1 MNQRAIPEIFL
12 SLHLYIVTVNFCCNK
27 IVDLKYIMM
36 KIYALYAVALMCCLV
51 SCSSIQTLTFDQLS
65 PATISFPERVQNVA
79 VVNNMPVIPEAKRT
93 ILTLGEMNG
102 NGKKSAEMLASALAD
117 SKYFNQVMICDSALN
132 ETDLA
137 KRRILSSQEVM
148 QLAEELDADIVFSL
162 DLVNIQT
169 ERDEIFYPG
178 LQGSWSVIKAKIT
191 PVLSLYIPGREEPM
205 NVITKTDSLQWD
217 ASMAPSDRQMQEEA
231 ASFSAY
237 MLTQM
242 LVPYW
247 QQAERLYYDGG
258 CVEMRDAAVCVRE
271 NDWQGAYDL
280 WYSLYE
286 QTRSKKLKVRSAIN
300 LALASEM
307 QGDVMQAE
315 KWLKEVEDKIVPG
328 SDEDVVWKFY
338 AGQLAKRIKEFPHLN
353 SQMSRFG
360 NNF

>member
-1 MNQRAIPEIFL
+1 
-12 SLHLYIVTVNFCCNK
+12 
-27 IVDLKYIMM
+27 
-36 KIYALYAVALMCCLV
+36 
-51 SCSSIQTLTFDQLS
+51 
-65 PATISFPERVQNVA
+65 
-79 VVNNMPVIPEAKRT
+79 
-93 ILTLGEMNG
+93 
-102 NGKKSAEMLASALAD
+102 
-117 SKYFNQVMICDSALN
+117 
-132 ETDLA
+132 
-137 KRRILSSQEVM
+137 
-148 QLAEELDADIVFSL
+148 
-162 DLVNIQT
+162 
-169 ERDEIFYPG
+169 
-178 LQGSWSVIKAKIT
+178 
-191 PVLSLYIPGREEPM
+191 M

-280 WYSLYE
+280 WHSLYE

>member
-1 MNQRAIPEIFL
+1 
-12 SLHLYIVTVNFCCNK
+12 
-27 IVDLKYIMM
+27 M
-36 KIYALYAVALMCCLV
+36 KIYALCAAALVCCLA
-51 SCSSIQTLTFDQLS
+51 SCGSIQTLTFDQLC
-65 PATISFPERVQNVA
+65 PATVNFPEQVRNIA
-79 VVNNMPVIPEAKRT
+79 VVNNMPAIPEAKRT
-93 ILTLGEMNG
+93 LLTLGDMNG
-102 NGKKSAEMLASALAD
+102 NGKRSAEMLASALAD

-132 ETDLA
+132 ETSMSG
-137 KRRILSSQEVM
+137 RRVLTVQEVT
-148 QLAEELDADIVFSL
+148 QLAEELDADAIFSL
-162 DLVNIQT
+162 DQVNIHT

-178 LQGSWSVIKAKIT
+178 LPGTWSVIKAKVT
-191 PVLSLYIPGREEPM
+191 PVLSLYIPGRERPM
-205 NVITKTDSLQWD
+205 NIIAKTDSLQWD
-217 ASMAPSDRQMQEEA
+217 AGMAPSDRQMQEEA

-280 WYSLYE
+280 WHSLYE

-315 KWLKEVEDKIVPG
+315 KWLKEVVDKIVPG

>member
-27 IVDLKYIMM
+27 IVDLKHIMM

-65 PATISFPERVQNVA
+65 PATISFPERVRNVA

-258 CVEMRDAAVCVRE
+258 CVEMRDAAV
-271 NDWQGAYDL
+271 
-280 WYSLYE
+280 
-286 QTRSKKLKVRSAIN
+286 
-300 LALASEM
+300 
-307 QGDVMQAE
+307 
-315 KWLKEVEDKIVPG
+315 
-328 SDEDVVWKFY
+328 
-338 AGQLAKRIKEFPHLN
+338 
-353 SQMSRFG
+353 
-360 NNF
+360 